1 MRQWGLLLRQHYTQR
16 TTHYILPTM
25 PSNLIRAGQFA
36 QGARQGAII
45 LVALALPRLGVSRE
59 VIGEWESLLYV
70 GYILGFGWLTGLL
83 QGYLVRIR
91 LTRPKEAALF
101 SRIAIVGIAIF
112 SGLLLTIAAG
122 LHEPLFHLLRL
133 GDAPPG
139 WWYFFLFLLTQWP
152 GLFFEQ
158 VLMVRGKALAL
169 AIFGGFSALGFTLA
183 LLIPLYYGAGLAHAL
198 FVLAIFAAA
207 KGLVVLGWVF
217 MDYWRKAKPHE
228 RSEHSLTSAASK
240 AASPLRGTSERT
252 RRGLRRSRIAKG
264 AGGEAHEQSELP
276 RAAAYQSTKAEGHL
290 PIYQST
296 LSRWLSTSWPLIA
309 YATVGALVTAFDPWF
324 VNYWYEGD
332 ESIFATFRYGARE
345 LPLLAAI
352 TNGAMVVVLTRLT
365 EDPSAGL
372 DLLKES
378 SRRLFHWVFG
388 GAILLMLT
396 SPWWWTVVFTDLFA
410 ESLPLFRVYLFIVVS
425 RMLFPTPV
433 LTALGHTRMLA
444 PIAIS
449 ELICNLLFSLALVPY
464 FGLAGIIW
472 ATVLA
477 DVLNKGVLMFYL
489 YFRAGI
495 SPKRYIDWW
504 TFLLYCGVL
513 TIAYLAV

>member
-1 MRQWGLLLRQHYTQR
+1 MH
-16 TTHYILPTM
+16 
-25 PSNLIRAGQFA
+25 SNLIRAGQFA

-45 LVALALPRLGVSRE
+45 LVALALPRLGVGRE

-101 SRIAIVGIAIF
+101 SRIAVVGVAVF
-112 SGLLLTIAAG
+112 SGLLLAIAAG
-122 LHEPLFHLLRL
+122 LHVPLFRLLRL

-158 VLMVRGKALAL
+158 VLMVRGKARAL

-198 FVLAIFAAA
+198 FVLAIFAAI
-207 KGLVVLGWVF
+207 KGLVILGWVGLN
-217 MDYWRKAKPHE
+217 YWLKVPPHE
-228 RSEHSLTSAASK
+228 RSEQPTAA
-240 AASPLRGTSERT
+240 
-252 RRGLRRSRIAKG
+252 
-264 AGGEAHEQSELP
+264 
-276 RAAAYQSTKAEGHL
+276 KAEGRL
-290 PIYQST
+290 PIYQPI
-296 LSRWLSTSWPLIA
+296 LSRWLSTSWPLMA

-352 TNGAMVVVLTRLT
+352 TNGAMVVVLPRLT

-378 SRRLFHWVFG
+378 SRRLFHWIFG
-388 GAILLMLT
+388 GAILLMAT
-396 SPWWWTVVFTDLFA
+396 SPWWWTLVFTEVFA
-410 ESLPLFRVYLFIVVS
+410 ESLPLFRLYLFIVIS
-425 RMLFPTPV
+425 RLMFPMPIIV
-433 LTALGHTRMLA
+433 ALGFTRRLY
-444 PIAIS
+444 
-449 ELICNLLFSLALVPY
+449 LFSLSELLMNIAFSLLLTPY
-464 FGLAGIIW
+464 WGLLGII
-472 ATVLA
+472 ASTVLA
-477 DVLNKGVLMFYL
+477 DILNKVILIVFL
-489 YFRAGI
+489 QKKSGI
-495 SPKRYIDWW
+495 NFKRYMEIKV
-504 TFLLYCGVL
+504 FG
-513 TIAYLAV
+513 IYLVILVACYLFF

>member
-1 MRQWGLLLRQHYTQR
+1 MLQPAAALPINDYRLL
-16 TTHYILPTM
+16 TM

-36 QGARQGAII
+36 QGARQAAII

-91 LTRPKEAALF
+91 LARPKEAALF

-112 SGLLLTIAAG
+112 SGLLLVIAAG
-122 LHEPLFHLLRL
+122 LHEPLFRLLRL
-133 GDAPPG
+133 GGAPPG

-158 VLMVRGKALAL
+158 VLMVRGKALTL
-169 AIFGGFSALGFTLA
+169 AIFGGLSALGFTLA

-198 FVLAIFAAA
+198 FVLAMFAAI

-240 AASPLRGTSERT
+240 AASPLRGR
-252 RRGLRRSRIAKG
+252 G
-264 AGGEAHEQSELP
+264 AGGEAHEQSEHP
-276 RAAAYQSTKAEGHL
+276 PAAAYQSTKAEGRL
-290 PIYQST
+290 PRPKAVYQSI

-352 TNGAMVVVLTRLT
+352 TNGAMVVVLPRLA

-372 DLLKES
+372 DLLKAS
-378 SRRLFHWVFG
+378 SRRLFHWVFS
-388 GAILLMLT
+388 GAILLMAT
-396 SPWWWTVVFTDLFA
+396 STWWWTLVFTEVFT
-410 ESLPLFRVYLFIVVS
+410 ESLPLFRLYLFIVIS
-425 RMLFPTPV
+425 RLMFPMPIIV
-433 LTALGHTRMLA
+433 AFGFTRRLY
-444 PIAIS
+444 
-449 ELICNLLFSLALVPY
+449 LFSLSELLMNIALSLLLTPY
-464 FGLAGIIW
+464 WGLLGII
-472 ATVLA
+472 ASTVLA
-477 DVLNKGVLMFYL
+477 DILNKMILIVFLQKKS
-489 YFRAGI
+489 GI
-495 SPKRYIDWW
+495 NFKRYMDIK
-504 TFLLYCGVL
+504 VL
-513 TIAYLAV
+513 GIYLVTLVVCYFIFQ